1 MKKFLLCAS
10 FLLCAVFLTGGRL
23 FAADADIAS
32 LARQVSEAKEE
43 TLVRQALAQLSTAYL
58 NDRKYN
64 EFVEF
69 LQLQRSKKKPFEAL
83 LMYYVADAR
92 YRQLKYLE
100 ETQNWDEYFSRGN
113 DYRSDIEKGIEAS
126 VAVFALDD
134 PLRIRGRILAFNFHK
149 GQEDAFAE
157 SALSDLMKDVEAYS
171 QAARVPALLKEAADA
186 LAQSEQRSASR
197 RIYKL
202 YFEQLAASE
211 DIAPQQ
217 LKNMADNFLV
227 SGNLDLAEPVYG
239 IFIEKMLAVSPKE
252 EALKSLLEVARLFS
266 SAGGRTEGAYF
277 AEEVFKKAEELGGKD
292 IFDQELIYLRAI
304 NLEKVKEYARCNDF
318 YQQIVTRFPSGTRAS
333 EALFKSALIHTY
345 ILADLPKGKEYFEA
359 LSRQMPVNAH
369 AVSSLYQLG
378 LLSQWEENPESARL
392 YYAKVLEFAS
402 GQDFSETAALAA
414 ERLKEV
420 DSGAPLEHNLKVFL
434 DASLGTFR
442 SAFNAGA
449 LELSVSPFT
458 LKQGQKTQIATGS
471 PSMETGCIQV
481 QVQYLWSGHLGDAF
495 VGIEQASFATAYKH
509 AGTKEINLVVVSAS
523 GVVDRS
529 LYMADV
535 Y

>member
-1 MKKFLLCAS
+1 MKKFLLCVS
-10 FLLCAVFLTGGRL
+10 SLLCAVLFTGGRL

-43 TLVRQALAQLSTAYL
+43 TLLRQGLAQLSTVYL
-58 NDRKYN
+58 KEHKYN

-69 LQLQRSKKKPFEAL
+69 LQLQRSRKKPFEAL
-83 LMYYVADAR
+83 LMYYLADAR
-92 YRQLKYLE
+92 YQQLKYLE
-100 ETQNWDEYFSRGN
+100 ETQNWDEYFSKGN

-126 VAVFALDD
+126 VASFALDD

-171 QAARVPALLKEAADA
+171 QAAHVPALLKEVADA
-186 LAQSEQRSASR
+186 LAQSEQKAASR

-211 DIAPQQ
+211 DIAPEQ
-217 LKNMADNFLV
+217 LKTMADNFLV
-227 SGNLDLAEPVYG
+227 SGNPDLAEPVYG
-239 IFIEKMLAVSPKE
+239 IFIEKMLTTSPKE
-252 EALKSLLEVARLFS
+252 EALKSLFEVARIFS
-266 SAGGRTEGAYF
+266 AAGGRTEGAYF
-277 AEEVFKKAEELGGKD
+277 AEELFKKAEELGGKD
-292 IFDQELIYLRAI
+292 IFDQELIYLRAL

-318 YQQIVTRFPSGTRAS
+318 YQQIATRFPSGTRAS
-333 EALFKSALIHTY
+333 EALFKSAIINTY
-345 ILADLPKGKEYFEA
+345 ILADLMKGKEYFEA
-359 LSRQMPVNAH
+359 LSRQAPVNAH
-369 AVSSLYQLG
+369 VVSSLYHLG
-378 LLSQWEENPESARL
+378 LLSQWEGDPERARF
-392 YYAKVLEFAS
+392 YYTKVLESAS
-402 GQDFSETAALAA
+402 KDNFSETAALAA
-414 ERLKEV
+414 ERLKEI

-434 DASLGTFR
+434 DASLGTPR

-449 LELSVSPFT
+449 LELSASPFT
-458 LKQGQKTQIATGS
+458 LKQGQNTRIATGS
-471 PSMETGCIQV
+471 PSMETGCMQV
-481 QVQYLWSGHLGDAF
+481 QVQYLWSGHLGDAS
-495 VGIEQASFATAYKH
+495 VGIEQASFTTAYKH

-529 LYMADV
+529 LFMADV